1 MSLQTNISNAY
12 GKSVETKINLEKEFI
27 PGEMKNKNA
36 WKWLKVSI
44 VRIIYKVS
52 YSYKK

>member
-27 PGEMKNKNA
+27 QGEMKNKN
-36 WKWLKVSI
+36 LNMD
-44 VRIIYKVS
+44 IYF
-52 YSYKK
+52 YT